1 MRWRNCAGP
10 VFEPIEILRR
20 LLRHEID
27 FVIVGGIAGSLAGS
41 PVTTLDLDLVYRID
55 EDNVRRLAAALAE
68 MNAIYKDPAGRRIE
82 PDADRLARY
91 QVNLLRTSLGDLDLL
106 QSIGND
112 LRYDKL
118 VLRTVAYELDGLH
131 VRAIDLPT
139 LIEAK
144 TIANRP
150 KDLYALPY
158 LRRLLHSPGEKD
170 KG

>member
-1 MRWRNCAGP
+1 M
-10 VFEPIEILRR
+10 FEPIEILRR
-20 LLRHEID
+20 LRRHEID

-41 PVTTLDLDLVYRID
+41 PVTTFDLDLVYRID
-55 EDNVRRLAAALAE
+55 EDNLHRLAAALAE
-68 MNAIYKDPAGRRIE
+68 MEAIYKDPAGRRIE

-91 QVNLLRTSLGDLDLL
+91 RVNLLRTSLGDLDLL
-106 QSIGND
+106 QSIGNG
-112 LRYDKL
+112 RMYDEL
-118 VLRTVAYELDGLH
+118 LSRSIAYELEELL

-158 LRRLLHSPGEKD
+158 LLDLLKEQKGSEKD
-170 KG
+170 